1 MLALD
6 KAKDEP
12 TKTFILQ
19 AVQSRNNAIA
29 NSSGDIA
36 QYCPTV
42 NITIPTAASKTYNID
57 QLMTAIENKTQDLTV
72 VEKIVIANK
81 KLIQGKN
88 KVNMFTYYIV

>member
-1 MLALD
+1 MALD

-29 NSSGDIA
+29 NSAGDTT

-42 NITIPTAASKTYNID
+42 NITIPTTASKTYNID

-88 KVNMFTYYIV
+88 KVNMFTYYSV